1 MVEISIFFKY
11 LVEKSYV
18 VENKYMK
25 GENMFIQNE
34 DVFKVFKTLLS
45 LNSDY
50 LINKIEST
58 NKIKSNK
65 EYIIGSIDKNGII
78 TIILN

>member
-1 MVEISIFFKY
+1 
-11 LVEKSYV
+11 
-18 VENKYMK
+18 MK
-25 GENMFIQNE
+25 GENRVIQNE
-34 DVFKVFKTLLS
+34 EVFKVFKTLLS

-65 EYIIGSIDKNGII
+65 EYIIGIIDKNGII

>member
-1 MVEISIFFKY
+1 M
-11 LVEKSYV
+11 EKSYV

-34 DVFKVFKTLLS
+34 EVFIVFKTLLS
-45 LNSDY
+45 LNIDY

-58 NKIKSNK
+58 NKIKNNK
-65 EYIIGSIDKNGII
+65 EYIIGSIDENGII

>member
-1 MVEISIFFKY
+1 
-11 LVEKSYV
+11 
-18 VENKYMK
+18 MK
-25 GENMFIQNE
+25 GENIFIQNE
-34 DVFKVFKTLLS
+34 EVFKVFKTLLS

>member
-1 MVEISIFFKY
+1 MV
-11 LVEKSYV
+11 
-18 VENKYMK
+18 
-25 GENMFIQNE
+25 IQNE
-34 DVFKVFKTLLS
+34 EVFIVFKTLLS

-65 EYIIGSIDKNGII
+65 N
-78 TIILN
+78 IL

>member
-1 MVEISIFFKY
+1 MEN
-11 LVEKSYV
+11 SYT

-25 GENMFIQNE
+25 GENMIIQNE
-34 DVFKVFKTLLS
+34 DVFIVFKILLS

-78 TIILN
+78 MIILN

>member
-1 MVEISIFFKY
+1 MI
-11 LVEKSYV
+11 
-18 VENKYMK
+18 
-25 GENMFIQNE
+25 IQDE
-34 DVFKVFKTLLS
+34 EVFKVFKTLLS

>member
-1 MVEISIFFKY
+1 
-11 LVEKSYV
+11 
-18 VENKYMK
+18 
-25 GENMFIQNE
+25 MFIQNE
-34 DVFKVFKTLLS
+34 EVFKVFKILLS

-65 EYIIGSIDKNGII
+65 EYIIGIIDKNGII

>member
-1 MVEISIFFKY
+1 MV
-11 LVEKSYV
+11 
-18 VENKYMK
+18 
-25 GENMFIQNE
+25 IQNE
-34 DVFKVFKTLLS
+34 EVFIVFKKLLS

-58 NKIKSNK
+58 NKIKGNK

>member
-1 MVEISIFFKY
+1 M
-11 LVEKSYV
+11 EKSYAL
-18 VENKYMK
+18 ENKYMK
-25 GENMFIQNE
+25 GENMIIQDE
-34 DVFKVFKTLLS
+34 EVFKVFKTLLS

>member
-1 MVEISIFFKY
+1 MI
-11 LVEKSYV
+11 
-18 VENKYMK
+18 M
-25 GENMFIQNE
+25 QNE
-34 DVFKVFKTLLS
+34 EVFIVFKTLLS

-58 NKIKSNK
+58 NKTKSNK
-65 EYIIGSIDKNGII
+65 EYIIGSIDENGII

>member
-1 MVEISIFFKY
+1 M
-11 LVEKSYV
+11 EKSYAL
-18 VENKYMK
+18 ENKYMK
-25 GENMFIQNE
+25 GENIIIQDE
-34 DVFKVFKTLLS
+34 EVFKVFKTLLS

-58 NKIKSNK
+58 NKIKNNK

>member
-1 MVEISIFFKY
+1 MEN
-11 LVEKSYV
+11 SYA

-25 GENMFIQNE
+25 GENMIIQNE
-34 DVFKVFKTLLS
+34 DVFIVFKTLLS

>member
-1 MVEISIFFKY
+1 MV
-11 LVEKSYV
+11 
-18 VENKYMK
+18 
-25 GENMFIQNE
+25 IQDE
-34 DVFKVFKTLLS
+34 EVFKVFKTLLS

-65 EYIIGSIDKNGII
+65 EYIIGIIDKNSII
-78 TIILN
+78 TIILNQF

>member
-1 MVEISIFFKY
+1 M
-11 LVEKSYV
+11 EKSYD

-25 GENMFIQNE
+25 GENMVIQDE
-34 DVFKVFKTLLS
+34 EVFKVFKTLLS

>member
-1 MVEISIFFKY
+1 M
-11 LVEKSYV
+11 EKSYA

-58 NKIKSNK
+58 NKIKNNK
-65 EYIIGSIDKNGII
+65 EYIIGSIDENGII

>member
-1 MVEISIFFKY
+1 M
-11 LVEKSYV
+11 EKSYAL
-18 VENKYMK
+18 ENKYIK
-25 GENMFIQNE
+25 GENIIIQNE
-34 DVFKVFKTLLS
+34 EVFKVFKTLLS

-58 NKIKSNK
+58 NKIKNNK

>member
-1 MVEISIFFKY
+1 
-11 LVEKSYV
+11 VEKSYAL
-18 VENKYMK
+18 ENKYMK
-25 GENMFIQNE
+25 GENMIIQNE
-34 DVFKVFKTLLS
+34 EVFIVFKTLLS

-58 NKIKSNK
+58 NKIKNNK
-65 EYIIGSIDKNGII
+65 EYIIGSIDENGII

>member
-1 MVEISIFFKY
+1 M
-11 LVEKSYV
+11 EKSYAL
-18 VENKYMK
+18 ENKYMK
-25 GENMFIQNE
+25 GENMIIQNE
-34 DVFKVFKTLLS
+34 EVFIVFKTLLS

-58 NKIKSNK
+58 NKIKNNK
-65 EYIIGSIDKNGII
+65 EYIIGSIDENGII

>member
-1 MVEISIFFKY
+1 M
-11 LVEKSYV
+11 EKSYA

-34 DVFKVFKTLLS
+34 EVFKVFKTLLS

-65 EYIIGSIDKNGII
+65 EYIIGIIDKNGII

>member
-1 MVEISIFFKY
+1 M
-11 LVEKSYV
+11 EKSYA

-25 GENMFIQNE
+25 GENMIIQNK
-34 DVFKVFKTLLS
+34 DVFIVFKTLLS

>member
-1 MVEISIFFKY
+1 M
-11 LVEKSYV
+11 EKSYAL
-18 VENKYMK
+18 ENKYMK
-25 GENMFIQNE
+25 GENMIIQNE
-34 DVFKVFKTLLS
+34 EVFKVFKTLLS

-58 NKIKSNK
+58 NKIKNNK
-65 EYIIGSIDKNGII
+65 EYIIGSIDKNGVI

>member
-1 MVEISIFFKY
+1 MI
-11 LVEKSYV
+11 
-18 VENKYMK
+18 
-25 GENMFIQNE
+25 IQNK
-34 DVFKVFKTLLS
+34 DVFIVFKTLLS

-65 EYIIGSIDKNGII
+65 
-78 TIILN
+78 

>member
-1 MVEISIFFKY
+1 MI
-11 LVEKSYV
+11 
-18 VENKYMK
+18 
-25 GENMFIQNE
+25 IQNE
-34 DVFKVFKTLLS
+34 DVFIVFKTLLS

-65 EYIIGSIDKNGII
+65 
-78 TIILN
+78 

>member
-1 MVEISIFFKY
+1 M
-11 LVEKSYV
+11 EKSYA

-25 GENMFIQNE
+25 GENMVIQNE
-34 DVFKVFKTLLS
+34 EVFKVFKTLLS

>member
-1 MVEISIFFKY
+1 
-11 LVEKSYV
+11 VEKSYA

>member
-1 MVEISIFFKY
+1 
-11 LVEKSYV
+11 
-18 VENKYMK
+18 MK
-25 GENMFIQNE
+25 GENIIIQDE
-34 DVFKVFKTLLS
+34 EVFKVFKTLLS

-50 LINKIEST
+50 LINKIENT
-58 NKIKSNK
+58 NKIKSDK

>member
-1 MVEISIFFKY
+1 
-11 LVEKSYV
+11 
-18 VENKYMK
+18 
-25 GENMFIQNE
+25 MFIQNE
-34 DVFKVFKTLLS
+34 EVFKVFKTLLS

-65 EYIIGSIDKNGII
+65 EYNSVPESTGIYKYYVASYNPNINNGNIEI
-78 TIILN
+78 SEFYYQYKK

>member
-1 MVEISIFFKY
+1 MK
-11 LVEKSYV
+11 
-18 VENKYMK
+18 VENMI
-25 GENMFIQNE
+25 IQNK
-34 DVFKVFKTLLS
+34 DVFIVFKTLLS

>member
-1 MVEISIFFKY
+1 M
-11 LVEKSYV
+11 EKSYA

-25 GENMFIQNE
+25 GENMVIQNE
-34 DVFKVFKTLLS
+34 EVFKVFKTLLS

-65 EYIIGSIDKNGII
+65 EYIIGIIDKNGII